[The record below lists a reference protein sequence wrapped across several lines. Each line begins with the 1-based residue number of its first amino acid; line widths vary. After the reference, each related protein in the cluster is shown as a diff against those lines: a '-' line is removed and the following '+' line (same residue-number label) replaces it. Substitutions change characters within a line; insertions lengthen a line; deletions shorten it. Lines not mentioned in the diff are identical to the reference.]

1 MEFKY
6 FRGLYSICFV
16 LCFLPFLAA
25 QTVGTASDNGSQP
38 PVNSVIRV
46 NSNLVSVP
54 ISVTD
59 VSGRGITDLLIDD
72 FRITEDGKPA
82 EISRLAS
89 SGQSNLN
96 T

>member
-1 MEFKY
+1 MRFTY
-6 FRGLYSICFV
+6 FRGLFFICCV
-16 LCFLPFLAA
+16 LYFLPFLAA
-25 QTVGTASDNGSQP
+25 QTISEATDNNNQP
-38 PVNSVIRV
+38 PVGSVIRV